1 MKSTIKKYLSGKS
14 SEKEQKELLEW
25 IRKDNHLAEFQ
36 DSRKEWK
43 NEIANEAIPS
53 DYQESWNNIQNILFG
68 RMQSELQRTRRTLN
82 FLRYAAI
89 LVVLI
94 SIPMLALFFSQT
106 SPSIPLT
113 YTTVAADLGQI
124 SKVVLP
130 DSSVIWINSGST
142 IRYNNQFSETN
153 RDIDLIGE
161 AFFKVQK
168 NTALPLI
175 VNSYDLRVK
184 VLGTEFSVMAYPE
197 ERNIQIVLEKGK
209 VELTATSD
217 SHFKQE
223 MNPGEM
229 ACFDKKK
236 KELSVSIVNTIL
248 YTSWKDGLI
257 NVYNLPLNE
266 VVIKLGKRYNQ
277 QFMID
282 DEIKNLPYTF
292 TIKNENLNSILSLM
306 EQITPVDAIQHD
318 NVIELKYKRKP
329 MK

>member
-89 LVVLI
+89 FVVLI
-94 SIPMLALFFSQT
+94 SIPTLALFFSQT

-161 AFFKVQK
+161 AFFQVTK
-168 NTALPLI
+168 NADQPLT
-175 VNSYDLRVK
+175 VSSEDLRIK
-184 VLGTEFSVMAYPE
+184 VLGTEFSVSAYPE
-197 ERNIQIVLEKGK
+197 EKYIQVVLEKGK
-209 VELTATSD
+209 IELTS
-217 SHFKQE
+217 SLQSNFIQE
-223 MNPGEM
+223 MKPGEM
-229 ACFDKKK
+229 ASFNKVK
-236 KELSVSIVNTIL
+236 KELLVSTVNTEL